1 MTTSQKR
8 GLKPTKQER
17 TLKLIERL
25 IEMSAA
31 DPKIRSRAMRM
42 HSRIKLPMAKVLERV
57 PGESIIDKAKT
68 LGISR
73 QTWYV
78 WQSGATRPNLAKAR
92 QLERITGYT
101 VAEIRGVEDEPQ
113 VAPP

>member
-1 MTTSQKR
+1 MENLNMRS
-8 GLKPTKQER
+8 KQER
-17 TLKLIERL
+17 ALELVERL
-25 IEMSAA
+25 IRMSS
-31 DPKIRSRAMRM
+31 DPKVRSRAMRM
-42 HSRIKLPMAKVLERV
+42 HSRIKLPMAQVLARV
-57 PGESIIDKAKT
+57 PGESVIDKAKV

-101 VAEIRGVEDEPQ
+101 VAEIRGVEE
-113 VAPP
+113 V

>member
-1 MTTSQKR
+1 MENLNMR
-8 GLKPTKQER
+8 RTKQDRALE
-17 TLKLIERL
+17 LVERL
-25 IEMSAA
+25 IKLSS

-42 HSRIKLPMAKVLERV
+42 HSRIKLPMAQVLARV
-57 PGESIIDKAKT
+57 PGESIIDKAKV

-92 QLERITGYT
+92 QLERITGYS
-101 VAEIRGVEDEPQ
+101 VAEIRGVEEPQ

>member
-1 MTTSQKR
+1 MENLNMR
-8 GLKPTKQER
+8 RTKQDRALE
-17 TLKLIERL
+17 LVERL
-25 IEMSAA
+25 IKLSG
-31 DPKIRSRAMRM
+31 DPRIRARAMRM

-57 PGESIIDKAKT
+57 PGESVIDKAKV

-73 QTWYV
+73 QTWYI

-92 QLERITGYT
+92 QLERITGYS